1 MNQTKI
7 QMVLVIISVV
17 FIIFAIALGI
27 ESAILLDRMHQFT
40 VELETKTQKM
50 EADWQQSLEIE
61 REIRLEQK
69 SNLETKQDE

>member
-1 MNQTKI
+1 MNQAKI
-7 QMVLVIISVV
+7 QITLVIISV
-17 FIIFAIALGI
+17 ICIFFCISLGVAN
-27 ESAILLDRMHQFT
+27 AILLDKMHKFT

-69 SNLETKQDE
+69 SNLEMK